1 MTQASK
7 NRANILN
14 SAELKELLG
23 PPPVLSSEN
32 PKAYDEICARLM
44 ECLEPR
50 DFMEQLLI
58 KQLIDDTWDVMRY
71 GRHKSLAIERKA
83 RQFREF
89 QAKRAKAL
97 AEMRPAESQPY
108 PANELGRMHELEDK
122 IENTANDVDAI
133 LDKPMAE
140 LDHAR
145 ALEKSVVYQLQL
157 DQLLNTAI
165 ARRDDAL
172 EQLERYRRG
181 SGKRLRK
188 GSDEIIDAEFNDVA
202 QESKDL
208 APPLVPSS
216 EGGQ

>member
-1 MTQASK
+1 MPAT
-7 NRANILN
+7 RA
-14 SAELKELLG
+14 
-23 PPPVLSSEN
+23 
-32 PKAYDEICARLM
+32 
-44 ECLEPR
+44 
-50 DFMEQLLI
+50 
-58 KQLIDDTWDVMRY
+58 
-71 GRHKSLAIERKA
+71 LAIERRA
-83 RQFREF
+83 RQLREF

-97 AEMRPAESQPY
+97 AQMKPEGSQPY
-108 PANELGRMHELEDK
+108 PANELGRMDELEDK
-122 IENTANDVDAI
+122 IEDTVNDVDAI

-145 ALEKSVVYQLQL
+145 ALEKGVVYHLQL

-172 EQLERYRRG
+172 EQLDRYRRG

-188 GSDEIIDAEFNDVA
+188 ASDEIIDAEFNDVA